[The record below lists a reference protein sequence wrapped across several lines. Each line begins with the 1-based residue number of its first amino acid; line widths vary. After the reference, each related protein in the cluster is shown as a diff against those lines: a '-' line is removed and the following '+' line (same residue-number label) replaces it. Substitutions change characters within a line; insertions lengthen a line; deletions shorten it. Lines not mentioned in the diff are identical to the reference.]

1 MLSNLANDLIHLFL
15 HSKIFPLMPP
25 RSQVLCFPNPTVSIV
40 VGDCGLSLKS
50 FIYLGVLDGATSE
63 PRFGP

>member
-1 MLSNLANDLIHLFL
+1 
-15 HSKIFPLMPP
+15 MPP
-25 RSQVLCFPNPTVSIV
+25 MSQVLCFPHPTVSTV

-50 FIYLGVLDGATSE
+50 FIYLGVLGGATSE